1 MTPIHQQNDI
11 SRPRTLFHPGDGS
24 LDRYL
29 NNRTCLSLVRANMM
43 KGTRKT
49 KAQLI
54 QELTDLRQQMAQLEA
69 AYQRLD
75 TAWHESD
82 ERFRHWS
89 EATFEGVAVHEQGQI
104 LEANPKLAEI
114 FGYELPEFIGKQ
126 ISELIAP
133 ESRDQ
138 VLTKTLSGTQ
148 EAYEAVGLRKD
159 GVVFPIEI
167 SEKTIPYEARTA
179 KILVVRD
186 TTEQKRA
193 KAAYKQ
199 AVIYAHELRAEINER
214 KRAEALRNELEQQ
227 FRQVQKMEAIG
238 RLAGGVAH
246 DFNNLLTAIM
256 GYTAM
261 AADTLPPDH
270 AAHPDLEGIQKTAQ
284 RAANLT
290 RQLLAF
296 ARRQIIEPRVLNL
309 NDLILNVEKMLRR
322 LISED
327 IKLTALLAPDLAP
340 LKADPGQLEQILLN
354 LVVNARDA
362 MPNGGELIIETA
374 NVSLDHDYARR
385 HAEVTPGEYVL
396 LAVSDTGIGM
406 TEEVKARLFE
416 PFFTTKEVGKGTG
429 LGLATCFGIVKQN
442 EGHIRAYSEVGVGTT
457 FKIYLP
463 QVEGVATPLV
473 RPEPIDILAQGTET
487 ILLAEDEITVRD
499 LAAQSLRQQGY
510 TVLEATDGLEALELA
525 QSQPQ
530 NEIHLLLTDM
540 IMPRLGGANLAE
552 QLRATRPQ
560 LKVLFM
566 SGYTDSTIIRY
577 GLPQTGSAFLQKP
590 FSPRRLIR
598 KVREV
603 LDIEEKTLEQT

>member
-1 MTPIHQQNDI
+1 
-11 SRPRTLFHPGDGS
+11 
-24 LDRYL
+24 
-29 NNRTCLSLVRANMM
+29 M
-43 KGTRKT
+43 KDKRKT

-54 QELTDLRQQMAQLEA
+54 QELTDLRQHLAQVEAEHQRLEA
-69 AYQRLD
+69 ACHGSEEQ
-75 TAWHESD
+75 
-82 ERFRHWS
+82 FRYWS
-89 EATFEGVAVHEQGQI
+89 EATFEGMVVHEQGRI
-104 LEANPKLAEI
+104 LAANSKLAEI
-114 FGYELPEFIGKQ
+114 FGYEPAEFIAKH
-126 ISELIAP
+126 ISELAAQESQELILKKMLMESP
-133 ESRDQ
+133 EP
-138 VLTKTLSGTQ
+138 
-148 EAYEAVGLRKD
+148 YEAVGLRKD
-159 GVVFPIEI
+159 RVVFPIEI
-167 SEKTIPYEARTA
+167 NEKSITYEGRPA
-179 KILVVRD
+179 KILAVRD

-227 FRQVQKMEAIG
+227 FRQAQKMEAIG

-256 GYTAM
+256 GYGAM
-261 AADTLPPDH
+261 AMDTLPADH
-270 AAHPDLEGIQKTAQ
+270 SARADLEGIQKTAQ

-327 IKLTALLAPDLAP
+327 IKLSTVLGPDLEP
-340 LKADPGQLEQILLN
+340 IKADPGQLEQVLLN
-354 LVVNARDA
+354 LAVNARDA
-362 MPNGGELIIETA
+362 MPQGGELVIETA
-374 NVSLDHDYARR
+374 NVSLDQDYARR

-396 LAVSDTGIGM
+396 LAVSDTGLGM

-442 EGHIRAYSEVGVGTT
+442 GGHIRAYSELGLGTT

-463 QVEGVATPLV
+463 QVEGTAVPLI
-473 RPEPIDILAQGTET
+473 RPEAVDTLTQGSET

-510 TVLEATDGLEALELA
+510 TVLEAADGLDALDLA
-525 QSQPQ
+525 RRQPKK
-530 NEIHLLLTDM
+530 EIHLLVTDM
-540 IMPRLGGANLAE
+540 VMPRMGGADLAE
-552 QLRATRPQ
+552 QLRSLRPD

-577 GLPQTGSAFLQKP
+577 GLPQTGTVFLQKP
-590 FSPRRLIR
+590 FSPQRLVQ

-603 LDIEEKTLEQT
+603 LDRA

>member
-1 MTPIHQQNDI
+1 
-11 SRPRTLFHPGDGS
+11 
-24 LDRYL
+24 
-29 NNRTCLSLVRANMM
+29 MM

-89 EATFEGVAVHEQGQI
+89 EATFEGVAFHEHGQI

-552 QLRATRPQ
+552 QLRTTRPQ

>member
-1 MTPIHQQNDI
+1 
-11 SRPRTLFHPGDGS
+11 
-24 LDRYL
+24 
-29 NNRTCLSLVRANMM
+29 MM
-43 KGTRKT
+43 KDKRKT

-54 QELTDLRQQMAQLEA
+54 QELTDLRQQVARLEA

-75 TAWHESD
+75 AAWHDSD
-82 ERFRHWS
+82 ERFRRWS
-89 EATFEGVAVHEQGQI
+89 EATFEGVAIHEQGQI
-104 LEANPKLAEI
+104 LEANLKLAEI
-114 FGYELPEFIGKQ
+114 FGYEPSEFIGKHVA
-126 ISELIAP
+126 ELIAQ

-138 VLTKTLSGTQ
+138 VLTKTLSETQ
-148 EAYEAVGLRKD
+148 ESYEAVGLRKD

-167 SEKTIPYEARTA
+167 SEKPIPSQGRAV
-179 KILVVRD
+179 KILVIRD
-186 TTEQKRA
+186 ITEQKRA

-261 AADTLPPDH
+261 AADTLPSDH

-296 ARRQIIEPRVLNL
+296 ARRQIIEPRILNL

-327 IKLTALLAPDLAP
+327 IKLTTLLTPDLAP

-396 LAVSDTGIGM
+396 LAVSDTGVGM

-442 EGHIRAYSEVGVGTT
+442 GGHICAYSELGVGTT

-510 TVLEATDGLEALELA
+510 IVLEAADGLEALELA
-525 QSQPQ
+525 QSQPKK
-530 NEIHLLLTDM
+530 EIHLLLTDM

-552 QLRATRPQ
+552 QLRAVRPQ

-577 GLPQTGSAFLQKP
+577 GLPKTGSAFLQKP
-590 FSPRRLIR
+590 FSPRRLVQ

-603 LDIEEKTLEQT
+603 LDIEEKSLEQT

>member
-1 MTPIHQQNDI
+1 
-11 SRPRTLFHPGDGS
+11 
-24 LDRYL
+24 
-29 NNRTCLSLVRANMM
+29 MM

>member
-1 MTPIHQQNDI
+1 
-11 SRPRTLFHPGDGS
+11 
-24 LDRYL
+24 
-29 NNRTCLSLVRANMM
+29 M
-43 KGTRKT
+43 KDKRKT

-54 QELTDLRQQMAQLEA
+54 QELTDLRQQMAQLET

-75 TAWHESD
+75 AAWHESD

-89 EATFEGVAVHEQGQI
+89 EATFEGVAVHELGQI
-104 LEANPKLAEI
+104 LEANSKLVEI

-126 ISELIAP
+126 VTELIAP

-159 GVVFPIEI
+159 GVVFPVEI
-167 SEKTIPYEARTA
+167 SEKPIPYQARPA
-179 KILVVRD
+179 KILVIRD
-186 TTEQKRA
+186 ITEQKRA

-227 FRQVQKMEAIG
+227 FRQAQKMEAIG

-327 IKLTALLAPDLAP
+327 IKLTTLLAPDLAP
-340 LKADPGQLEQILLN
+340 LKADPGQLEQVLLN

-374 NVSLDHDYARR
+374 NVNLDHDYARR

-396 LAVSDTGIGM
+396 LAVSDTGVGM

-416 PFFTTKEVGKGTG
+416 PFFTTKEVGKGSG

-442 EGHIRAYSEVGVGTT
+442 EGHIRAYSELGVGTT

-510 TVLEATDGLEALELA
+510 TVLEAADGLEALELA

-552 QLRATRPQ
+552 QLRAARPQ

-590 FSPRRLIR
+590 FSPRRLVQ

-603 LDIEEKTLEQT
+603 LDIEEKALEQT

>member
-1 MTPIHQQNDI
+1 
-11 SRPRTLFHPGDGS
+11 
-24 LDRYL
+24 
-29 NNRTCLSLVRANMM
+29 M
-43 KGTRKT
+43 KDKRKT
-49 KAQLI
+49 KAQLS

-75 TAWHESD
+75 AAWHESD

-89 EATFEGVAVHEQGQI
+89 EATFEGLAVHEQGQI

-126 ISELIAP
+126 VSELIAP

-148 EAYEAVGLRKD
+148 ERYEAVGLRKD

-167 SEKTIPYEARTA
+167 SEKLIPYQAHTA
-179 KILVVRD
+179 KILVIRD
-186 TTEQKRA
+186 ITEQKRA

-199 AVIYAHELRAEINER
+199 AVIYAHELRSEINER

-296 ARRQIIEPRVLNL
+296 ARRQIIEPRILNL

-327 IKLTALLAPDLAP
+327 IKLTTLLAPDLAS
-340 LKADPGQLEQILLN
+340 LKADPGQLEQVLLN

-396 LAVSDTGIGM
+396 LAVSDTGVGM
-406 TEEVKARLFE
+406 TEEVKSRLFE

-442 EGHIRAYSEVGVGTT
+442 GGHIRAYSEVGVGTT

-473 RPEPIDILAQGTET
+473 RPEPINILAQGTET

-510 TVLEATDGLEALELA
+510 TVLEAADGLEALELA
-525 QSQPQ
+525 QSQPKK
-530 NEIHLLLTDM
+530 EIHLLLTDM

-552 QLRATRPQ
+552 QLRAARPQ
-560 LKVLFM
+560 IKVLFM

-577 GLPQTGSAFLQKP
+577 GLPKTGSAFLQKP
-590 FSPRRLIR
+590 FSPQRLVQ

-603 LDIEEKTLEQT
+603 LDIEEKALEQT

>member
-1 MTPIHQQNDI
+1 
-11 SRPRTLFHPGDGS
+11 
-24 LDRYL
+24 
-29 NNRTCLSLVRANMM
+29 M
-43 KGTRKT
+43 KDKRKT

-54 QELTDLRQQMAQLEA
+54 QELTDLHQQVAQLEA

-75 TAWHESD
+75 AAWHDSD
-82 ERFRHWS
+82 ERFRRWS
-89 EATFEGVAVHEQGQI
+89 EATFEGVAIHEQGQI

-114 FGYELPEFIGKQ
+114 FGYEPPDFIGKQ
-126 ISELIAP
+126 VSELIAP

-138 VLTKTLSGTQ
+138 VLAKALSETQ
-148 EAYEAVGLRKD
+148 ESYEAVGLRKD

-167 SEKTIPYEARTA
+167 SEKPMPSQGGAV
-179 KILVVRD
+179 KILVIRD
-186 TTEQKRA
+186 ITEQKRA

-246 DFNNLLTAIM
+246 DFNNLLTAMM
-256 GYTAM
+256 GYAAM
-261 AADTLPPDH
+261 AADSLPPDH
-270 AAHPDLEGIQKTAQ
+270 AAHADLEGIQKTAQ

-327 IKLTALLAPDLAP
+327 IKLTTILAPDLAP
-340 LKADPGQLEQILLN
+340 LKADPGQLEQVLLN

-362 MPNGGELIIETA
+362 MPNGGELTIETA

-385 HAEVTPGEYVL
+385 HAEVMPGDYVL
-396 LAVSDTGIGM
+396 LAVSDTGVGM
-406 TEEVKARLFE
+406 TEEVKSRLFE

-442 EGHIRAYSEVGVGTT
+442 EGHIRAYSELGVGTT

-510 TVLEATDGLEALELA
+510 TVLEAADGLEALDLA
-525 QSQPQ
+525 QSQPKR
-530 NEIHLLLTDM
+530 EIHLLLTDM

-552 QLRATRPQ
+552 QLRAVRPQ
-560 LKVLFM
+560 IKVLFM

-577 GLPQTGSAFLQKP
+577 GLPKTGSAFLQKP
-590 FSPRRLIR
+590 FSPQRLVQ

>member
-1 MTPIHQQNDI
+1 
-11 SRPRTLFHPGDGS
+11 
-24 LDRYL
+24 
-29 NNRTCLSLVRANMM
+29 M
-43 KGTRKT
+43 KDKRKT
-49 KAQLI
+49 KAQLS

-75 TAWHESD
+75 AAWHESD

-104 LEANPKLAEI
+104 LEANSKLAEI
-114 FGYELPEFIGKQ
+114 FGYEISEFIGKQ
-126 ISELIAP
+126 IAELIAP

-167 SEKTIPYEARTA
+167 SEKPIPYQGRTA
-179 KILVVRD
+179 KILVIRD
-186 TTEQKRA
+186 ITEQKRA

-327 IKLTALLAPDLAP
+327 IKLTTLLAPDLAP
-340 LKADPGQLEQILLN
+340 LKADPGQLEQVLLN

-374 NVSLDHDYARR
+374 NVSLDQDYARR

-396 LAVSDTGIGM
+396 LAVSDTGVGM

-416 PFFTTKEVGKGTG
+416 PFFTTKEIGKGSG

-442 EGHIRAYSEVGVGTT
+442 EGHIRAYSELGVGTT

-473 RPEPIDILAQGTET
+473 RPEPIDVLAQGTET

-510 TVLEATDGLEALELA
+510 TVLEAADGLEALDLA
-525 QSQPQ
+525 QSQPKK
-530 NEIHLLLTDM
+530 EIHLLLTDM

-552 QLRATRPQ
+552 QLRAARPKI
-560 LKVLFM
+560 KVLFM

-577 GLPQTGSAFLQKP
+577 GLPKTGSAFLQKP
-590 FSPRRLIR
+590 FSPQRLVQ

-603 LDIEEKTLEQT
+603 LDIEEKTPEHT